1 MDEETIIDSQAFVI
15 DSFKD
20 ETIAA
25 LDFTENEK
33 IFYLPILVDEV
44 FPNVLVLA
52 ATSCSIKEVRRENL
66 QNLRKLK
73 HLWLRNNEIEE
84 LDSEAFQDLVSLRG
98 VDFSNNEF
106 TASFLPIVTFIY
118 SQKTTKLNSSEETF
132 LLDSGIWWALTS

>member
-1 MDEETIIDSQAFVI
+1 MDEETIIDSQTFVI

-25 LDFTENEK
+25 LDFKENEK

-98 VDFSNNEF
+98 VDFSNKKF
-106 TASFLPIVTFIY
+106 TASDMRIITFNY
-118 SQKTTKLNSSEETF
+118 SQETTT
-132 LLDSGIWWALTS
+132 